1 MQWLYKENNMWQNC
15 YGKDLIRRGFN
26 VDVGIVI
33 KNGQKKI
40 RKTFGY
46 IMNNM

>member
-1 MQWLYKENNMWQNC
+1 MWQNC

-33 KNGQKKI
+33 KNGQKKPKNI
-40 RKTFGY
+40 WLY
-46 IMNNM
+46 HE

>member
-1 MQWLYKENNMWQNC
+1 MWQNC

-33 KNGQKKI
+33 KNGQKKKSEKHLVI
-40 RKTFGY
+40 S
-46 IMNNM
+46 

>member
-1 MQWLYKENNMWQNC
+1 MWQNC

-33 KNGQKKI
+33 KNGQKKSEKHLVI
-40 RKTFGY
+40 S
-46 IMNNM
+46 

>member
-26 VDVGIVI
+26 VDVGIVF
-33 KNGQKKI
+33 KNGQKKNPKNI
-40 RKTFGY
+40 WLY
-46 IMNNM
+46 HE